1 MTSFSPKRRTQEL
14 VVVVFVHCRSLTS
27 GISILPTC
35 QGSITDCD
43 VTLVDSTL
51 IIGKQIDI
59 DRVRATILHQW
70 KDIITRS
77 GLTYELG

>member
-1 MTSFSPKRRTQEL
+1 MISVYNITRT
-14 VVVVFVHCRSLTS
+14 
-27 GISILPTC
+27 IKYMK
-35 QGSITDCD
+35 GSITDCD